1 MNTDHIAPPVAE
13 RLPEGSPYTLREVS
27 MEDFKENAKDILA
40 LRREKNMVLNLV
52 SSDGSVIALLPL
64 SGLEWLREN
73 SKLARKPKS

>member
-13 RLPEGSPYTLREVS
+13 HPLEGSPYTLREVG

-40 LRREKNMVLNLV
+40 LRREKNMVLSLV
-52 SSDGSVIALLPL
+52 SSDGSVTALLPL